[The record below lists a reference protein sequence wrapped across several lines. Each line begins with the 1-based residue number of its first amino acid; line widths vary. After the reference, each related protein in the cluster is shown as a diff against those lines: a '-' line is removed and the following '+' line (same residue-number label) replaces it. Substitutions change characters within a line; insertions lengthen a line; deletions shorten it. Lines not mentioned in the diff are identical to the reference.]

1 MQPTATEINNAIRT
15 VIAARGSVTIGRVFV
30 SYDGR
35 TFGISTSGTSLS
47 TRSRSKA
54 ADLIATIV

>member
-1 MQPTATEINNAIRT
+1 MQPTTTEINNALRT
-15 VIAARGSVTIGRVFV
+15 VIAARGSIAINRVLV

-35 TFGISTSGTSLS
+35 TFGISTSGVSRS